1 MELKEIISNIN
12 KIPNLVI
19 DMNRKVIKKGVEH
32 ISTIL
37 ANFSEVPTTL

>member
-1 MELKEIISNIN
+1 MELKEIFSNIN

-19 DMNRKVIKKGVEH
+19 NVNSKVIKEVVGS

-37 ANFSEVPTTL
+37 TNFSKVPTTL